1 MIETGAH
8 IMEMLQKSWERR
20 SVMAAIGLGGL
31 AAAGA
36 AAPAAAAPSPGPVA
50 ADDVRLRFGT
60 KKVGDVTVFY
70 REAGRP
76 DAPVLLL
83 LHGFPTA
90 GHMFRDLIPLLADRY
105 RVIAPDLAG
114 FGNTIAP
121 PRASFAYSFD
131 KLAEVTEGFVEAMG
145 LTRYALYVF
154 DYGAPTGFRLAMSH
168 PERVT
173 AIISQN
179 GNAYVEG
186 FSKEWGPWEAYWR
199 DPTPENREACRA
211 ALTDEAIRFQWTH
224 GAPEGRVSPD
234 GMTLDM
240 HYMRRPEAE
249 EIQLDLI
256 LSYRTNVERY
266 PDFQAYFRKHQ
277 PPLLAVWGRNDAFFI
292 PPGAEAYK
300 RDLPK
305 AEIHLL
311 DAGHFA
317 LETHAAEI
325 AARIRDFLQRHGV
338 I

>member
-1 MIETGAH
+1 MTTMQSGIG
-8 IMEMLQKSWERR
+8 RR
-20 SVMAAIGLGGL
+20 SVLVGLGLGGL
-31 AAAGA
+31 AVSAAAADERSGAAGA
-36 AAPAAAAPSPGPVA
+36 AATG
-50 ADDVRLRFGT
+50 ADLNLRFGT
-60 KKVGDVTVFY
+60 KTVGDVSVFY
-70 REAGRP
+70 REAGRT

-114 FGNTIAP
+114 FGNTVAP

-145 LTRYALYVF
+145 LKRYALYVF
-154 DYGAPTGFRLAMSH
+154 DYGAPTGFRLAMEH
-168 PERVT
+168 PERVS

-186 FSKEWGPWEAYWR
+186 LSKEWEPWQRYWR

-234 GMTLDM
+234 GYTLDM
-240 HYMRRPEAE
+240 HYMRRPEAQ

-266 PDFQAYFRKHQ
+266 PEFQAYFRKHR
-277 PPLLAVWGRNDAFFI
+277 PPLLAVWGKNDAFFI

-300 RDLPK
+300 RDLPN
-305 AEIHLL
+305 AEVHLL

-317 LETHAAEI
+317 LETHTGEI
-325 AARIRDFLQRHGV
+325 AGKIRDFLKRNGV
-338 I
+338 

>member
-1 MIETGAH
+1 MSGPADE
-8 IMEMLQKSWERR
+8 
-20 SVMAAIGLGGL
+20 
-31 AAAGA
+31 GA
-36 AAPAAAAPSPGPVA
+36 A
-50 ADDVRLRFGT
+50 LRFGT
-60 KKVGDVTVFY
+60 KPVGDVTVFY
-70 REAGRP
+70 REAGPP

-114 FGNTIAP
+114 FGNTVAP
-121 PRASFAYSFD
+121 PRASFDYSFD
-131 KLAEVTEGFVEAMG
+131 ALAKVTEGFVEAMG

-154 DYGAPTGFRLAMSH
+154 DYGAPTGFRLAMAH

-179 GNAYVEG
+179 GNAYMEG
-186 FSKEWGPWEAYWR
+186 FSAEWGPWEAYWR
-199 DPTPENREACRA
+199 DPSPDNREACRA
-211 ALTDEAIRFQWTH
+211 SLTDEAIRFQYQH

-240 HYMRRPEAE
+240 AYMRRAEAQ

-256 LSYRTNVERY
+256 LSYRTNVALY

-292 PPGAEAYK
+292 PPGAKAYA

-305 AEIHLL
+305 AEIHLI

-317 LETHAAEI
+317 LETHPAEI
-325 AARIRDFLQRHGV
+325 ACRIRDFLERNGV
-338 I
+338 

>member
-1 MIETGAH
+1 MTTIGH
-8 IMEMLQKSWERR
+8 
-20 SVMAAIGLGGL
+20 GLGRRAVVAGL
-31 AAAGA
+31 GAAAMS
-36 AAPAAAAPSPGPVA
+36 APAAAVGQEASPAAPSGRG
-50 ADDVRLRFGT
+50 DVDLRFGT
-60 KKVGDVTVFY
+60 RKVGDVTVFY

-76 DAPVLLL
+76 DAPVILL
-83 LHGFPTA
+83 LHGFPSA

-105 RVIAPDLAG
+105 RVIAPDLPG

-121 PRASFAYSFD
+121 QRAAFAYSFD

-154 DYGAPTGFRLAMSH
+154 DYGAPTGFRLAMAH
-168 PERVT
+168 PERVS
-173 AIISQN
+173 AIVTQN

-186 FSKEWGPWEAYWR
+186 LSKEWEPWQRYWR
-199 DPTPENREACRA
+199 EPTPENREACRA
-211 ALTDEAIRFQWTH
+211 ALTDEAIRFQWSH

-240 HYMRRPEAE
+240 HYMRRPEAQ

-266 PDFQAYFRKHQ
+266 PEFQAYFRKHQ

-292 PPGAEAYK
+292 PPGAEAYA

-325 AARIRDFLQRHGV
+325 AARMRDFLQRNGV
-338 I
+338 

>member
-1 MIETGAH
+1 MTTMRRGI
-8 IMEMLQKSWERR
+8 QRR
-20 SVMAAIGLGGL
+20 SVIAGLGLGGF
-31 AAAGA
+31 AASAAVAGGGGRRP
-36 AAPAAAAPSPGPVA
+36 AAPGETG
-50 ADDVRLRFGT
+50 LRFGT
-60 KKVGDVTVFY
+60 RQVGDVTVFY
-70 REAGRP
+70 REAGP
-76 DAPVLLL
+76 ADAPVLLL

-114 FGNTIAP
+114 FGQTIAP
-121 PRASFAYSFD
+121 PRAAFDYSFD
-131 KLAEVTEGFVEAMG
+131 RLAEVTEGFVDAMG

-154 DYGAPTGFRLAMSH
+154 DYGAPTGFRLAMRR
-168 PERVT
+168 PEHVA

-211 ALTDEAIRFQWTH
+211 SLTDEAIRFQYQH

-234 GMTLDM
+234 GMMLDM
-240 HYMRRPEAE
+240 HYMRRPEAQ

-256 LSYRTNVERY
+256 LSYRTNVALY

-292 PPGAEAYK
+292 PPGAEAYA

-305 AEIHLL
+305 AEIHLI

-317 LETHAAEI
+317 LETNAAEI
-325 AARIRDFLQRHGV
+325 AARIRDFLERNGV
-338 I
+338 

>member
-1 MIETGAH
+1 MTTSRKGF
-8 IMEMLQKSWERR
+8 ERR
-20 SVMAAIGLGGL
+20 SVIAGLGL
-31 AAAGA
+31 AGIALSGA
-36 AAPAAAAPSPGPVA
+36 AAAQKTASADAASAPGGDDAA
-50 ADDVRLRFGT
+50 LRFGT
-60 KKVGDVTVFY
+60 KQVGDVTVFY
-70 REAGRP
+70 REAGRA

-90 GHMFRDLIPLLADRY
+90 GHMFRDLMPLLADKY

-114 FGNTIAP
+114 FGNTVAP

-154 DYGAPTGFRLAMSH
+154 DYGAPTGFRLAMAH

-179 GNAYVEG
+179 GNAYTEG
-186 FSKEWGPWEAYWR
+186 LSKEWEPWQRYWR

-211 ALTDEAIRFQWTH
+211 ALTDEAIRFQWSH

-240 HYMRRPEAE
+240 HYMRRPEAQ

-256 LSYRTNVERY
+256 LSYRSNVELY
-266 PDFQAYFRKHQ
+266 PAFQAYFRKHQ
-277 PPLLAVWGRNDAFFI
+277 PPLLAVWGKNDAFFI
-292 PPGAEAYK
+292 PPGAEAYR

-305 AEIHLL
+305 AEVHLL

-317 LETHAAEI
+317 LETHAGEI
-325 AARIRDFLQRHGV
+325 AAKIRDFLRRNGV
-338 I
+338 

>member
-1 MIETGAH
+1 MTTMQTDFA
-8 IMEMLQKSWERR
+8 RR
-20 SVMAAIGLGGL
+20 SVIAGIGLGGL
-31 AAAGA
+31 AASSVLAEEK
-36 AAPAAAAPSPGPVA
+36 AAPAPAGP
-50 ADDVRLRFGT
+50 ADDAALRFGT
-60 KKVGDVTVFY
+60 KTVGDVSVFY
-70 REAGRP
+70 REAGRA

-90 GHMFRDLIPLLADRY
+90 SHMFRDLIPKLADRY

-114 FGNTIAP
+114 FGATVAP
-121 PRASFAYSFD
+121 PRASFDYSFD
-131 KLAEVTEGFVEAMG
+131 NLAKVAEGFVEAMG

-154 DYGAPTGFRLAMSH
+154 DYGAPTGFRLAMAH

-179 GNAYVEG
+179 GNAYTEG
-186 FSKEWGPWEAYWR
+186 FSAEWGPWEAYWR
-199 DPTPENREACRA
+199 DPSPENREACRA
-211 ALTDEAIRFQWTH
+211 SLTDDAIRFQYRH
-224 GAPEGRVSPD
+224 GAPADRVSPD

-240 HYMRRPEAE
+240 HYMRRPEAQ

-256 LSYRTNVERY
+256 LSYRTNVALY

-292 PPGAEAYK
+292 PAGAKAYA

-305 AEIHLL
+305 AEIHLI

-317 LETHAAEI
+317 LETHSTEI
-325 AARIRDFLQRHGV
+325 AGRMLDFLTRNGV
-338 I
+338 

>member
-1 MIETGAH
+1 MTTMRTAI
-8 IMEMLQKSWERR
+8 ERR
-20 SVMAAIGLGGL
+20 SVIAGIGLGGL
-31 AAAGA
+31 AGA
-36 AAPAAAAPSPGPVA
+36 AALADEKTPTPAGPTDEAA
-50 ADDVRLRFGT
+50 LRFGT
-60 KKVGDVTVFY
+60 RKVGDVTVFY
-70 REAGRP
+70 REAGRA

-90 GHMFRDLIPLLADRY
+90 GHMFRDLIPKLADRY

-114 FGNTIAP
+114 FGNTVAP

-131 KLAEVTEGFVEAMG
+131 ALAQVTEGFVEAMG

-154 DYGAPTGFRLAMSH
+154 DYGAPTGYRLAMAH

-179 GNAYVEG
+179 GNAYTEG
-186 FSKEWGPWEAYWR
+186 FSAEWGPWEAYWR
-199 DPTPENREACRA
+199 DPSPENREACRA
-211 ALTDEAIRFQWTH
+211 SLTDEAIRFQYLH

-240 HYMRRPEAE
+240 HYMRRPEAQ

-256 LSYRTNVERY
+256 LSYRTNVALY

-292 PPGAEAYK
+292 PAGAKAYA

-305 AEIHLL
+305 AEIHLI

-317 LETHAAEI
+317 LETHSAEI
-325 AARIRDFLQRHGV
+325 ARRARSFLERNGV
-338 I
+338 

>member
-1 MIETGAH
+1 MTTNEQGF
-8 IMEMLQKSWERR
+8 ERR
-20 SVMAAIGLGGL
+20 SVIAGLGL
-31 AAAGA
+31 AALAASGGAAKAAGA
-36 AAPAAAAPSPGPVA
+36 DGTAASPHDAAAQ
-50 ADDVRLRFGT
+50 RFGT
-60 KKVGDVTVFY
+60 KQVGDVTVFY

-76 DAPVLLL
+76 DSRVLLL
-83 LHGFPTA
+83 LHGFPTG

-114 FGNTIAP
+114 FGNTLAP
-121 PRASFAYSFD
+121 PRASFTYSFD

-154 DYGAPTGFRLAMSH
+154 DYGAPTGFRLAMAH

-186 FSKEWGPWEAYWR
+186 LSKEWEPWQRYWR

-211 ALTDEAIRFQWTH
+211 ALTDEAIRFQYQH

-240 HYMRRPEAE
+240 HYMRRPEAQ

-266 PDFQAYFRKHQ
+266 PEFQAYFRKHQ
-277 PPLLAVWGRNDAFFI
+277 PPLLAVWGKNDPFFI
-292 PPGAEAYK
+292 PPGAKAYA
-300 RDLPK
+300 RDFKK
-305 AEIHLL
+305 AEIHLI

-325 AARIRDFLQRHGV
+325 ADKIRDFLKRNDV
-338 I
+338 

>member
-1 MIETGAH
+1 MTTTQDGF
-8 IMEMLQKSWERR
+8 ERR
-20 SVMAAIGLGGL
+20 SVIAGLGLGGL
-31 AAAGA
+31 AASTALAGQAQATPAGA
-36 AAPAAAAPSPGPVA
+36 G
-50 ADDVRLRFGT
+50 ADAKLRFGSR
-60 KKVGDVTVFY
+60 KVGDVTVFY

-114 FGNTIAP
+114 FGRTVAP
-121 PRASFAYSFD
+121 PRGRFTYSFD
-131 KLAEVTEGFVEAMG
+131 ALAEVVEGFVDALG

-154 DYGAPTGFRLAMSH
+154 DYGAPTGFRLAMAH

-179 GNAYVEG
+179 GNAYTEG
-186 FSKEWGPWEAYWR
+186 FSTEWGPWEAYWR
-199 DPTPENREACRA
+199 DPSAANREACRA
-211 ALTDEAIRFQWTH
+211 SLTDEAILFQYRH
-224 GAPEGRVSPD
+224 GAAEDRVSPD
-234 GMTLDM
+234 GYTLDM
-240 HYMRRPEAE
+240 HYMRRPEAQ

-266 PDFQAYFRKHQ
+266 PEFQAYFRKHQ
-277 PPLLAVWGRNDAFFI
+277 PPLLAVWGRHDAFFI
-292 PPGAEAYK
+292 PPGAKAYA

-305 AEIHLL
+305 AEIHLI

-325 AARIRDFLQRHGV
+325 AVRIRDFLQRNGV
-338 I
+338 